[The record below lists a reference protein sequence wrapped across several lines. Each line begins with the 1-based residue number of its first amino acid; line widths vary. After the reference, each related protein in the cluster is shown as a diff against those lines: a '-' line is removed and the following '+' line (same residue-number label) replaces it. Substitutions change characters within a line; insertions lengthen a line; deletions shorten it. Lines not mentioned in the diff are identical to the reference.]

1 MKKAIMIGAGQIG
14 RGFIGME
21 LEKAGYHVLF
31 ADINQTV
38 IDDINTRKEYTVHM
52 VDTECVDTVVKNISA
67 MNSLS
72 PDFPGRFADRD
83 MTLVCTSVGQT
94 ALAKVAPAIAS
105 GLTLRMASGI
115 TEPMNVI
122 AVENAIGG
130 TSQLKEHIYA
140 RLDGEG
146 KAYADEYVGFP
157 NSAVDRIIPPN
168 KAGTNAGDVV
178 VERYF
183 EWDVEKAGIKAN
195 IMPVDGLDIVDD
207 LSAYLERK
215 LFTLNGPNAVTAC
228 YGYLKGYTT
237 IKESLEDR
245 EIYDVVWGMM
255 EECGAMLEKRHGF
268 TAEQM
273 LAYRTKLMQRFL
285 NPYIIDSVIRVARE
299 PIRKLSPND
308 RIIAPLN
315 HAREYGID
323 TPSYYTGIASVL
335 LYNNPEDEQS
345 VQLQKLISDSGLEA
359 ALSTVCSLNKSDP
372 SVEKIRSEYLRL
384 KAKYER

>member
-94 ALAKVAPAIAS
+94 ALAKVSPAIAS

-183 EWDVEKAGIKAN
+183 EWDVEKNGIMAE
-195 IMPVDGLDIVDD
+195 MLPVDGLDIVDD

-268 TAEQM
+268 TAGQM

-308 RIIAPLN
+308 RIIAPMN
-315 HAREYGID
+315 YAHAYGIA
-323 TPSYYTGIASVL
+323 TPAYYTGVASIL
-335 LYNNPEDEQS
+335 LYNNSEDVQS
-345 VQLQKLISDSGLEA
+345 AQLQETIGKHGVA
-359 ALSTVCSLNKSDP
+359 GALCEICGMDAGSRAT
-372 SVEKIRSEYLRL
+372 EKIEKEYARL
-384 KAKYER
+384 KKQYG